1 MIFDTH
7 AHYDDAQ
14 FDEDR
19 EMLLGSALPQ
29 GGVCGVINMASDYQ
43 SLEKTVGIAEKY
55 DYIYGAV
62 GIHPECARDLPDD
75 WLVTVE
81 RLAANEKI
89 VAIGEIGLDYHW
101 LDECPKDRQQ
111 QVFAE
116 QLQLAN
122 RLDMPVA
129 VHDREAH
136 ADTLE
141 FLKKYRPKGVVHCFS
156 GSWEMAQELLKL
168 GFYLGIGGVV
178 TFKNAKHITEVAAKM
193 PLDHLLLETDAPY
206 MAPVPCRGTR
216 NNSALITHIAEK
228 IAELRS
234 TDKNEILEATRNN
247 TKTLFGI

>member
-19 EMLLGSALPQ
+19 ELLLGSALPQ

-62 GIHPECARDLPDD
+62 GIHPECARDLPDG
-75 WLVTVE
+75 WLAHVRE
-81 RLAANEKI
+81 LAAGEKI

-111 QVFAE
+111 EVFAA

-122 RLDMPVA
+122 ELKLPVA
-129 VHDREAH
+129 IHDREAH

-141 FLKKYRPKGVVHCFS
+141 FLKQYRPTGVVHCFS
-156 GSWEMAQELLKL
+156 GSWEMAQEILKL
-168 GFYLGIGGVV
+168 GMYLGIGGVV
-178 TFKNAKHITEVAAKM
+178 TFKNARHVVEVAEKM
-193 PLDHLLLETDAPY
+193 PMERLVLETDAPY
-206 MAPVPCRGTR
+206 MAPVPHRGKR
-216 NNSALITHIAEK
+216 NDSREIRFVAEK
-228 IAELRS
+228 IAELRGIS
-234 TDKNEILEATRNN
+234 TEEVLEITRQNA
-247 TKTLFGI
+247 KTLFGI

>member
-14 FDEDR
+14 FNEDR
-19 EMLLGSALPQ
+19 EQLLGSDLPQ
-29 GGVCGVINMASDYQ
+29 GGVCGVINMASDYP
-43 SLEKTVGIAEKY
+43 SLAKTVKLAEKY

-62 GIHPECARDLPDD
+62 GIHPECARELPED
-75 WLVTVE
+75 WLSTVE
-81 RLAANEKI
+81 SLAGNEKI

-116 QLQLAN
+116 QLELAN

-141 FLKKYRPKGVVHCFS
+141 FLRKYRPRGVVHCFS

-178 TFKNAKHITEVAAKM
+178 TFKNAKHIVEVAEKM
-193 PLDHLLLETDAPY
+193 PIDRLLLETDAPY

-216 NNSALITHIAEK
+216 NNSALIKYVAEK
-228 IAELRS
+228 IGELRG
-234 TDKNEILEATRNN
+234 TAAEEILEITRNN
-247 TKTLFGI
+247 AKALFGI